1 MLRGERVE
9 LRARRQS
16 DIAILHAELEDDVE
30 MRSRAGSR
38 PWVPIS
44 VDAAE
49 SPYGVDARSSPEV
62 AAFSV
67 VALSTGELVGETVF
81 WGIDTHNRNAHI
93 GLSLFP
99 SSRGHGYGA
108 DVVAVLC
115 HYGFVVRGLHR
126 LQIETLADNAA
137 MIGAARKSGFVQE
150 ATLRSSAWVLGE
162 FLDEVILGLLAEDW
176 LRAHQPPPPR

>member
-1 MLRGERVE
+1 MLRGDLVG

-16 DIAILHAELEDDVE
+16 DVPVLHAELQDDVD

-38 PWVPIS
+38 PWVPQS
-44 VDAAE
+44 VDSAE
-49 SPYGVDARSSPEV
+49 SPYGVDARSGADV
-62 AAFSV
+62 AVFSV
-67 VALSTGELVGETVF
+67 VSLATEELVGECVF
-81 WGIDTHNRNAHI
+81 WGIDIHNRSAHI
-93 GLSLFP
+93 GVSMFP

-115 HYGFVVRGLHR
+115 HYGFIVRGLHR
-126 LQIETLADNAA
+126 LQIETLADNTA

-150 ATLRSSAWVLGE
+150 ATLRGAAWVLGE

-176 LRAHQPPPPR
+176 LTR